1 MILDSVAYICWFCGG
16 DCGRRV
22 GALTRKMR
30 LPGDG
35 DGAQTNYALGNVT
48 DQGRITR

>member
-1 MILDSVAYICWFCGG
+1 MLRISAGSVAVIA
-16 DCGRRV
+16 DV
-22 GALTRKMR
+22 ELALTRKMR